1 MKRFIGGDR
10 RAAALAAMLATAGV
24 AQAQAQTQLQE
35 QAAPPTD
42 AGPTWTF
49 GGFGTLGVAH
59 ANLRDGDYVIKVLKK
74 SGVGHSGAWSAD
86 VDSRLG
92 AQLDLKVDTRW
103 SAVVQLVSEQGYN
116 GSYRPVIEW
125 ANIKYRVSPELSV
138 RIGRIALPIYL
149 AADYSKVGY
158 ANPWLR
164 TPVEVYGTLQ
174 ISNSDGIDGTYR
186 WTAGGLKHAT
196 QGFFGGTNVDLPLD
210 ARAGARRLRGFSHT
224 IDRGAF
230 SARGSYLA
238 GDVSVDLVHPLFQAF
253 RQFGPPGNALA
264 DRYDF
269 DHKRMTAWSVGANY
283 DPGDW
288 FLTGEFST
296 LKVRSFLGHSN
307 GFYVSGGYR
316 FGNWT
321 PYATFSH
328 TKSDSANVEPGLPL
342 YGSPA
347 QIGAARALNGALGD
361 LLRSVATQETASAG
375 MRWDFRRNMAL
386 KVQYDRV
393 RPHGNSTGTLIN
405 VQPEYRSGRSVNVIS
420 ATLDFV
426 Y

>member
-1 MKRFIGGDR
+1 MKRFICCER
-10 RAAALAAMLATAGV
+10 RAVTLAAAMLAMAAL
-24 AQAQAQTQLQE
+24 AQAQAQAPSE
-35 QAAPPTD
+35 AAPATSD
-42 AGPTWTF
+42 GPTWTF
-49 GGFGTLGVAH
+49 GGFGTLGVSH
-59 ANLRDGDYVIKVLKK
+59 SNLSDADYVIKVLKK
-74 SGVGHSGAWSAD
+74 SGVGHSGNWSAA

-92 AQLDLKVDTRW
+92 AQLDLKVDSRW
-103 SAVVQLVSEQGYN
+103 SAVMQLVSEQGYD
-116 GSYRPVIEW
+116 GSYRPVVEW

-158 ANPWLR
+158 AYPWLR

-186 WTAGGLKHAT
+186 WSAGGMNHTT

-210 ARAGARRLRGFSHT
+210 SRAGARRLRGFSHT
-224 IDRGAF
+224 VDRGAF

-238 GDVSVDLVHPLFQAF
+238 GDVTVDLVHPLFQVF

-288 FLTGEFST
+288 FLTGEYSS
-296 LKVRSFLGHSN
+296 LKVRSFLGHST
-307 GFYVSGGYR
+307 GFFVSGGYR
-316 FGNWT
+316 FGNLT
-321 PYATFSH
+321 PYATYTR
-328 TKSDSANVEPGLPL
+328 TKSESANPEPGLPL

-347 QIGAARALNGALGD
+347 QVGAAAALNGALGD

-375 MRWDFRRNMAL
+375 MRWDFKRNMAL
-386 KVQYDRV
+386 KLQYDRV
-393 RPHGNSTGTLIN
+393 RPHGDSTGTLIN
-405 VQPEYRSGRSVNVIS
+405 VQPGFRSGRAFGVIS